1 MSLFD
6 GDHAVLADLLH
17 DVGDDLADLFVI
29 AGDGGD
35 GFDLFLL
42 LDRLGHVAEFVDD
55 GAEALV
61 EAALEGHRV
70 GPGGDVAQ
78 ALGDDRLGEDGG
90 GGGAVAGDIVG
101 ADRDLFGELGAHVA
115 ERLVELDLAGDGDAV
130 VDDQRGAEFL
140 VEDDVAAAWAE
151 GDLDGVGEGVDAFAQ
166 GLARVHVEREL
177 LTCHDCSFKCPCSVS
192 PEGRKRQRAL
202 P

>member
-1 MSLFD
+1 MHAVGELGLHADPLSLFD

-17 DVGDDLADLFVI
+17 DVGDDFADFFVVT
-29 AGDGGD
+29 GDGGD

-42 LDRLGHVAEFVDD
+42 FDRLGHVAEFVDD

-78 ALGDDRLGEDGG
+78 TLGDDRLGEDGG
-90 GGGAVAGDIVG
+90 GGGTVAGHVVG

-130 VDDQRGAEFL
+130 VDDQRGAELL
-140 VEDDVAAAWAE
+140 VEDHVAAARAE

-166 GLARVHVEREL
+166 RLARIHVECEL
-177 LTCHDCSFKCPCSVS
+177 LTGHDCSW
-192 PEGRKRQRAL
+192 L
-202 P
+202 